1 MYIKVS
7 MLLVALWLTG
17 CSTLPENI
25 QLPEGTNLV
34 SYPQAASQGEQ
45 VIGQMVRWGGVIAK
59 IENKPDAT
67 MLELLHYP
75 LRSYG
80 KPLSGDESM
89 GRFRVYVKGFMDPM
103 VYQQG
108 RSMTFTGELKGL
120 EEGLVGEH
128 TYVFPTI
135 ESSAYH
141 LWKNIQRLDVTGIHM
156 WPHGYG
162 FGRYPHFSRSRVIIR
177 GSNTRHYGNSSPAA
191 TTKPKPVARPARQER

>member
-7 MLLVALWLTG
+7 MLLAALWLTG

-34 SYPQAASQGEQ
+34 TYPQAASQGEQ
-45 VIGQMVRWGGVIAK
+45 VQGQMVRWGGVIAK

-80 KPLSGDESM
+80 KPVSGDEST

-128 TYVFPTI
+128 KYVFPSI
-135 ESSAYH
+135 ESNAYH
-141 LWKNIQRLDVTGIHM
+141 LWKNIQRVDITGIHM
-156 WPHGYG
+156 WNHGYG
-162 FGRYPHFSRSRVIIR
+162 YSWRLRPFHHRAIIR
-177 GSNTRHYGNSSPAA
+177 GSNTHHYDNASPAA
-191 TTKPKPVARPARQER
+191 TTKPKPVARPARQKK